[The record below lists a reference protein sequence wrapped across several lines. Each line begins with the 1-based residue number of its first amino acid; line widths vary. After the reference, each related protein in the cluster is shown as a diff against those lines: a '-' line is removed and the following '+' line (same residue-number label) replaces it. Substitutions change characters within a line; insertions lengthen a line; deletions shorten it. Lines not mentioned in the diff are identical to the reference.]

1 MGIEWIVCS
10 HNTIHMDKL
19 VVCLCHYGLIA
30 RKCKQKI
37 NQMSYYTLEALKAL
51 VKIYVAMEL
60 QEAPSDEQKKRDLK
74 KTILELI
81 RNSK

>member
-1 MGIEWIVCS
+1 
-10 HNTIHMDKL
+10 MDKL
-19 VVCLCHYGLIA
+19 VVCLCHHGSTS
-30 RKCKQKI
+30 RKCQQFKI

-81 RNSK
+81 HNSK